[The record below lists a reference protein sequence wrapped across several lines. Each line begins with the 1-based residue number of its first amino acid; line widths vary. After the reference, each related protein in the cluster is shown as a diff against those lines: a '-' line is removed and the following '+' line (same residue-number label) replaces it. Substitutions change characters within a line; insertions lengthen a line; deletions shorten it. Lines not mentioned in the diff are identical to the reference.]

1 MDGYIPIEDIPNEY
15 KRKKFNERKNKVVL
29 FMKNVGDKIGNGASS
44 LASNVQSNKEEKK
57 GGIIDKIR
65 DYATEIQSKTITEEK
80 TTRKR
85 KESKRA
91 ETKPDN
97 PYSFDVGGFSLPT
110 EKERREY
117 MKSRF

>member
-1 MDGYIPIEDIPNEY
+1 MNDYIPIEDIPNEY
-15 KRKKFNERKNKVVL
+15 KRKKFNERKNKVVV
-29 FMKNVGDKIGNGASS
+29 FMRNVAEKIGNGVRS

-65 DYATEIQSKTITEEK
+65 DYATEIHSKTITEEK
-80 TTRKR
+80 QTKKK

-97 PYSFDVGGFSLPT
+97 PFNFDVGGFSLPT